1 MSENS
6 LATLALLNPA
16 TTSSLHARRVGLPQ
30 SHHSTLTFCLCKRV
44 LHAQYGGTA
53 SQSDRRHYDHSS
65 SWRFHHHGSK
75 RQTRSPSS
83 PTRLFLSVAWNI
95 LLAANASRAET
106 PVDGRGSEE
115 AQRRSRLRNDPRS
128 QPSPAL
134 SARCAGNPLCIETP
148 NRGWEK
154 ALIRQ
159 FFEEELRCASAASS
173 HAFAL
178 PTERGSRVIR
188 VMRAAVVSPT
198 QRTNCG
204 NMGPLRIFRVLRV

>member
-106 PVDGRGSEE
+106 PVDGRESSEE
-115 AQRRSRLRNDPRS
+115 AQRRSRREMILAALT
-128 QPSPAL
+128 AL
-134 SARCAGNPLCIETP
+134 SARCTVNPPRIETP
-148 NRGWEK
+148 IRGWEK

-173 HAFAL
+173 HASGL
-178 PTERGSRVIR
+178 TTERGPRVIC

>member
-1 MSENS
+1 
-6 LATLALLNPA
+6 L
-16 TTSSLHARRVGLPQ
+16 
-30 SHHSTLTFCLCKRV
+30 
-44 LHAQYGGTA
+44 
-53 SQSDRRHYDHSS
+53 S

-134 SARCAGNPLCIETP
+134 SARCAGNPPRIETP

-173 HAFAL
+173 HASDL
-178 PTERGSRVIR
+178 TTERGSRVIC
-188 VMRAAVVSPT
+188 VMQAAVVRGQTAATWGLSGSSECEDANTDPWALADT
-198 QRTNCG
+198 TTSQLSQG
-204 NMGPLRIFRVLRV
+204 